1 MKLLTAKQAAEIL
14 GVDDSRVRV
23 LIREGRLPA
32 QKVGRDW
39 VIMEPDLE
47 LVKDRKPGRPKTKG
61 GIMDREKIVKELHK
75 IEDAIQNL
83 RYFIQK
89 LWQ

>member
-1 MKLLTAKQAAEIL
+1 MKLLTAKQAAKIL

-39 VIMEPDLE
+39 VIFEPDLE
-47 LVKDRKPGRPKTKG
+47 LVRVRKPGRPKK
-61 GIMDREKIVKELHK
+61 
-75 IEDAIQNL
+75 Q
-83 RYFIQK
+83 
-89 LWQ
+89 

>member
-14 GVDDSRVRV
+14 GVHHSRVRV

-47 LVKDRKPGRPKTKG
+47 LVKDRKPGRPKKQKG
-61 GIMDREKIVKELHK
+61 GSWTERK
-75 IEDAIQNL
+75 
-83 RYFIQK
+83 
-89 LWQ
+89 